1 MQLTV
6 ISKTFYPN
14 ADLPLYLILMVSHVK
29 AKLRMRAYDA
39 TGSGGRKVSR
49 KYNSICFSIFI
60 HKTVPIEPR
69 LDSVSTEPAIPIRI
83 RT

>member
-1 MQLTV
+1 
-6 ISKTFYPN
+6 
-14 ADLPLYLILMVSHVK
+14 MVSHVK

-60 HKTVPIEPR
+60 HKTVPSEPR

-83 RT
+83 RTLARVVHQIAKHTGLTKT